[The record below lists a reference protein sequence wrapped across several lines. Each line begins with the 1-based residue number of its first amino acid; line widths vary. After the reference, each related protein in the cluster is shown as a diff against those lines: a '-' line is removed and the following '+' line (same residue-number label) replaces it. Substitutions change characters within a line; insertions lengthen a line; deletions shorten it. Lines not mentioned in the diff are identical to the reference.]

1 MPTWPRKLE
10 AGAEYYTPPTEAGT
24 DTRPLSL
31 GSDPRRLEAEL
42 EDRPLSLG
50 TDVRRPILPTHPI
63 PTRVGR
69 PHVRL
74 CARYTCACVRRSS
87 RLRGE
92 AAASWGSGAATLVRW
107 W

>member
-1 MPTWPRKLE
+1 MPTWPRTLE

-42 EDRPLSLG
+42 ERRPLALG
-50 TDVRRPILPTHPI
+50 TDVRHPILPTHPY
-63 PTRVGR
+63 PHRR

-74 CARYTCACVRRSS
+74 CALHVRVRRSS

-92 AAASWGSGAATLVRW
+92 AAARGSGAATTFVRW